1 MTNFEEMGFTPG
13 ILKSIQELGFNNP
26 MPVQEK
32 VIPMMLN
39 EEKDIIALAQTG
51 TGKTAAFGLPLV
63 MTTNTDSNDTQALIL
78 CPTRELCMQITGD
91 LTDYAKHTGQ
101 LKILAVYGGASI
113 EQQIKALKKGVHI
126 IVATPGRL
134 IDLIGRRAAKLDNV
148 HTVVLDEADE
158 MLNMGFVDSINEILE
173 AVPEG
178 RRTLLFS
185 ATMSNEVA
193 SIARNYMTDATEITI
208 GAKNA
213 SATNVSH
220 GYFLVQARDKYKVLK
235 RIADSEPGI
244 YGIVFCRTRKETQE
258 IASQLIDDGYNADAL
273 HGDLSQAQRDTVMQ
287 KFRVRNLQL
296 LVATD
301 VAARGLDVDNLTH
314 VINYSLPDDIEVYT
328 HRCGRTGRAG
338 KTGISL
344 SLVHLRE
351 RQQLKK
357 IEKKVKTNFES
368 LTIPSGKDICYKQL
382 MHWVKKIETVTTE
395 HQEIEKILP
404 EIEERLSAL
413 DREELLSR
421 VISLQFDRFL
431 GNYRSGE
438 EIISPVERGEYGKRE
453 QGKRSGDR
461 GGEFSNDIS
470 ASGKFIRYFI
480 NLGKSDGMFPEQLIG
495 LINSNTKGKKV
506 ALGKIDLLRN
516 FSFFEMDAERAG
528 EVVPNLNNAMFNERK
543 VVVEESQE
551 SDNHK
556 QQRQGGGGD
565 WKKDSG
571 NKTKSGKKD
580 DWSGGWQEDYRK
592 MKDDFRSDGG
602 KASGKKSSGQKY
614 GYGASADRFG
624 NKKPNKNN
632 PKSHILSSDRKPRK
646 RK

>member
-32 VIPMMLN
+32 VIPLMLN

-63 MTTNTDSNDTQALIL
+63 MTTDTEVNDTQALIL

-91 LTDYAKHTGQ
+91 LNDFAKHTGQ

-134 IDLIGRRAAKLDNV
+134 IDLIGRKAAKLEKV

-173 AVPEG
+173 KVPDG

-193 SIARNYMTDATEITI
+193 SIASNYMTDPLEVTI
-208 GAKNA
+208 GTKNA
-213 SATNVSH
+213 SATNISH

-258 IASQLIDDGYNADAL
+258 IASRLIDDGYNADAL

-357 IEKKVKTNFES
+357 IEKKVKTSFES
-368 LTIPSGKDICYKQL
+368 LQIPSGKDICYKQL

-404 EIEERLSAL
+404 EIEGRLSAL

-421 VISLQFDRFL
+421 VISLQFDKFL
-431 GNYRSGE
+431 GDYRNGA
-438 EIISPVERGEYGKRE
+438 EIISPVDRESGKRD
-453 QGKRSGDR
+453 QGRRSR
-461 GGEFSNDIS
+461 EKGGERAKDLSS
-470 ASGKFIRYFI
+470 SGKYIRYFI
-480 NLGKSDGMFPEQLIG
+480 NLGKSDGMLPEQLIG
-495 LINSNTKGKKV
+495 LINNNTKGKKV
-506 ALGKIDLLRN
+506 ALGKIDLMRN
-516 FSFFEMDAERAG
+516 FSFFEMDADRAG
-528 EVVPNLNNAMFNERK
+528 EVAPNLNNAMFNERK
-543 VVVEESQE
+543 VVVEEAQE
-551 SDNHK
+551 SENHK
-556 QQRQGGGGD
+556 RQREGGSE
-565 WKKDSG
+565 WKKNPAKKKRSG
-571 NKTKSGKKD
+571 RKD
-580 DWSGGWQEDYRK
+580 DLSDDWEEDFRR
-592 MKDDFRSDGG
+592 MKEEFRSDD
-602 KASGKKSSGQKY
+602 GKKSYRKNSGQQY
-614 GYGASADRFG
+614 GHKSPVDRYG
-624 NKKPNKNN
+624 NKKPKK
-632 PKSHILSSDRKPRK
+632 KSQKAQILSVDKKSKK